1 MEPEMHFDLSSEPW
15 LPVRFRD
22 GRRSEVSLRDIFV
35 LAHTIVGFDV
45 DFPTLEPALLRLV
58 LALAY
63 RILRGPKDDAEWGR
77 LWEADRFSEDAID
90 DYFARWRHRFDL
102 FSKEFPFFQVADL
115 EPAGKGGVKTA
126 NSLVAYAPSGNN
138 VPVFTPIT
146 DRTELALSPAEAARW
161 LVERHAFGSASDKT
175 GAKGNPK
182 VKGGK
187 DTPAIGYLAWI
198 GFVAPVGQTLRET
211 LLLNLVPW
219 QYRNLI
225 RGGEDDVPAW
235 ERDPLGPTRVMRAP
249 DGVCDLFTWQGRR
262 IRLFPERR
270 GDAIVVP
277 RVLICAGDEV
287 DRRAARDV
295 DPHVGWR
302 MESRRGAEVSYVP
315 LRARPGQQVW
325 RGLSSVLALGAE
337 EQRAGVLSFVEGLQS
352 RGIALVSLLVT
363 SAKFGNMSTTLDD
376 LAYDRLDTPLAV
388 LNQEDP
394 AAATV
399 AIDAVTFAAHA
410 AQALGYVAEARY
422 LSYDLSFHEESK
434 RHRVPEGKAALAKAA
449 RSALAEELYGR
460 LDAPYRHFLT
470 GLANID
476 DLERPRAEWAAL
488 VEAVARDLASRELA
502 QLAPAQAFAGV
513 AGEDRFRRM
522 LARAR
527 NEFSPSDSPE
537 KGAA

>member
-1 MEPEMHFDLSSEPW
+1 MESEVHFDLSSEPW
-15 LPVRFRD
+15 LPVRFTD
-22 GRRSEVSLRDIFV
+22 GRAGEVSLRDIFV
-35 LAHTIVGFDV
+35 LAHSIAGFDV
-45 DFPTLEPALLRLV
+45 DFPTLEPSLLRLV

-63 RILRGPKDDAEWGR
+63 RIFGGPKDDAEWSR
-77 LWEADRFSEDAID
+77 LWEADRFSETAID
-90 DYFARWRHRFDL
+90 SYFARWRHRFDL

-115 EPAGKGGVKTA
+115 EPAGKDGIKAA

-146 DRTELALSPAEAARW
+146 DRTELALRPAEAARW
-161 LVERHAFGSASDKT
+161 LVERHAFGTASDKT
-175 GAKGNPK
+175 GAKGNPQ
-182 VKGGK
+182 VKSGK
-187 DTPAIGYLAWI
+187 DTPAVGYLAWI
-198 GFVAPVGQTLRET
+198 GFVAPIGKTLRET
-211 LLLNLVPW
+211 LLLNLIPW

-235 ERDPLGPTRVMRAP
+235 ERDPLGPTRVTRAP

-270 GDAIVVP
+270 GDTVVVP
-277 RVLICAGDEV
+277 RVLIAAGDVV
-287 DRRAARDV
+287 DRRAVRDV

-302 MESRRGAEVSYVP
+302 MESRRGAEISYSP
-315 LRARPGQQVW
+315 LRALPGQQVW

-363 SAKFGNMSTTLDD
+363 SAKLGEMSTTLKD

-399 AIDAVTFAAHA
+399 AIDAVTFAEQA
-410 AQALGYVAEARY
+410 ARALGSVAEARY
-422 LSYDLSFHEESK
+422 LSYDEDAR
-434 RHRVPEGKAALAKAA
+434 RHRVPEKKEELATAARAALT
-449 RSALAEELYGR
+449 EEFYGR
-460 LDAPYRHFLT
+460 LDAPYRRFLT
-470 GLANID
+470 GLATVDN
-476 DLERPRAEWAAL
+476 LEHARADWAIL
-488 VEAVARDLASRELA
+488 VETVARELASQEMA
-502 QLAPAQAFAGV
+502 QLAPAQALAGV
-513 AGEDRFRRM
+513 AAEASFRRM

-527 NEFSPSDSPE
+527 NAFSPSE
-537 KGAA
+537 TQKEGAA